1 MATGGGE
8 HARVDPVLYLA
19 STSPRR
25 HALLAAAG
33 IVFEPCEPGAEY
45 VSAGTDEHTTEAG
58 DPSAHAVARA
68 VRKAI
73 GAAVSDPTRPVL
85 AVDTVVD
92 LDGIELGKA
101 RSREHAK
108 EMLLALAGR
117 THRVHTAHCL
127 HARASGFRDVVVS
140 HAVVACGTPSTADL
154 DRYLD
159 SGEWRGKAGSYGIQD
174 TSQHFLGVV
183 EGSLGTVIGLE
194 IEVVLAQLARWRGT
208 R

>member
-8 HARVDPVLYLA
+8 HDRVDPVLYLA

-33 IVFEPCEPGAEY
+33 IVFEPCDPGPEY
-45 VSAGTDEHTTEAG
+45 VAVGTDEHTTETG
-58 DPSAHAVARA
+58 DPAAHAVARA

-73 GAAVSDPTRPVL
+73 GAAVPHPGRPVL

-92 LDGIELGKA
+92 LGGIELGKP

-127 HARASGFRDVVVS
+127 HVPTSGFRDVVVT
-140 HAVVACGTPSTADL
+140 HAVVACGTPGGADL

-174 TSQHFLGVV
+174 ASQHFLGVV
-183 EGSLGTVIGLE
+183 EGGIGTVIGLE
-194 IEVVLAQLARWRGT
+194 VDVVRAQLSRWRGS